1 MKRSPSIRRRL
12 LQREGTT
19 SVEMALVLPIFLAF
33 VFGCMEF
40 SRISMIRSQTANAAY
55 EAARFAMVQG
65 SSAADARQSVDRTL
79 ALHGIESAVTTVR
92 FQDEDQ
98 AAVAPGQATRVNV
111 QVDVPYGDNGFL
123 LPFLPESLANVTMTS
138 QVTLRTN
145 LHSPD

>member
-1 MKRSPSIRRRL
+1 MKRSKTSRQSL

-65 SSAADARQSVDRTL
+65 SSTVDAQQSVTESL
-79 ALHGIESAVTTVR
+79 GLHGIKGADTTVR
-92 FQDEDQ
+92 FEDENGSQ
-98 AAVAPGQATRVNV
+98 VSPGQATRVNV
-111 QVDVPYGDNGFL
+111 QVDVPYGENGFL
-123 LPFLPESLANVTMTS
+123 LPYLPDSLADVTMTS

-145 LHSPD
+145 LHAAD